1 MSFAVD
7 FGTSKGLGRQDSD
20 IPPAWDA
27 PLLASEYAAFVL
39 YNLALMTTKISI
51 LVFYLNILIC
61 REKFLCIASYVT
73 LAIVSI
79 AGIVLT
85 FIVAF

>member
-27 PLLASEYAAFVL
+27 PLLASEYAAFAL
-39 YNLALMTTKISI
+39 YNLA
-51 LVFYLNILIC
+51 
-61 REKFLCIASYVT
+61 
-73 LAIVSI
+73 
-79 AGIVLT
+79 
-85 FIVAF
+85 